1 MRRVLVTGH
10 NGYIGSVMGPA
21 LKARGYDVIGL
32 DSFYFD
38 ADCTFLPDSAV
49 IPAIRKDIRDV
60 TLEDL
65 TGVDVVI
72 HLAALC
78 NDPLGNLRAS
88 WTYEINH
95 LASVR
100 LARLAKAA
108 GVRQFLFASSCSM
121 HGAST
126 ATKVTEESPLSPLS
140 PLTPYGI
147 SKTRAE
153 VEIARLA
160 DDHFS
165 PTFLRNG
172 TVYGISPRLRL
183 DIVLNNLVG
192 WACTTG
198 RVRIMSD
205 GSPWRPVIH
214 VEDVCQAFI
223 EAMEAPTDAIH
234 NQVFHV
240 GANRENYRIRDLAE
254 IVRSVVPRCEIE
266 YVREPSADQRT
277 YIADFSKIERL
288 LSGFRPRWTAAA
300 GARQLY
306 LAYHEHGLRTEE
318 MSGSRYIRLN
328 RVNQLICERRLDETL
343 RWRHVPTLID

>member
-1 MRRVLVTGH
+1 MLGRVLVTGH
-10 NGYIGSVMGPA
+10 DGYIGSVMVRE
-21 LKARGYDVIGL
+21 LKDRGYDVLGL
-32 DSFYFD
+32 DCFYFNG
-38 ADCTFLPDSAV
+38 DCSFVTDEV
-49 IPAIRKDIRDV
+49 VVPAIRKDIRDV
-60 TLEDL
+60 AASDL
-65 TGVDVVI
+65 AGVDIVI
-72 HLAALC
+72 HLAAIC
-78 NDPLGNLRAS
+78 NDTLGNLRAD

-100 LARLAKAA
+100 LAQLAKEA
-108 GVRQFLFASSCSM
+108 GVRRFLLSSSCSM

-126 ATKVTEESPLSPLS
+126 EAKVTEESPVS

-147 SKTRAE
+147 SKIRAE
-153 VEIARLA
+153 TDIAELA
-160 DDHFS
+160 DDDFS
-165 PTFLRNG
+165 PVFLRNG
-172 TVYGISPRLRL
+172 TVYGISPRLRM

-192 WACTTG
+192 WAYTTG

-223 EAMEAPTDAIH
+223 AAMEASQDLVH

-254 IVRSVVPRCEIE
+254 IVRSVVPGCEVE
-266 YVREPSADQRT
+266 YVREQSADQRT

-288 LSGFRPRWTAAA
+288 LPEFKPTWTATA

-306 LAYHEHGLRTEE
+306 EAYRERRLQSEDMTGF
-318 MSGSRYIRLN
+318 RYIRLN
-328 RVNQLICERRLDETL
+328 RINQLIQDDKLDGTL
-343 RWRHVPTLID
+343 RWRRSLGVAD

>member
-10 NGYIGSVMGPA
+10 NGYIGSVMGPT
-21 LKARGYDVIGL
+21 LKAFGYDVVGV
-32 DSFYFD
+32 DSFYFNGD
-38 ADCTFLPDSAV
+38 GTFLPDPVA
-49 IPAIRKDIRDV
+49 IPSIRKDIRDI

-65 TGVDVVI
+65 TGIDVVI

-78 NDPLGNLRAS
+78 NDPLGNLS
-88 WTYEINH
+88 EDLTYEINH
-95 LASVR
+95 SASVR

-108 GVRQFLFASSCSM
+108 GVRRFLFASSCSM

-126 ATKVTEESPLSPLS
+126 AAKVTEESPLSPVA
-140 PLTPYGI
+140 PYGI
-147 SKTRAE
+147 SKMRAE
-153 VEIARLA
+153 ADITRLA

-172 TVYGISPRLRL
+172 TVYGVSPRMRL

-205 GSPWRPVIH
+205 GSPWRPVVH

-223 EAMEAPTDAIH
+223 STIQSPVDAVH

-240 GANRENYRIRDLAE
+240 GSNQENYRIRDLAE
-254 IVRSVVPRCEIE
+254 IVRSVVPGCELE
-266 YVREPSADQRT
+266 FVREPSADQRT
-277 YIADFSKIERL
+277 YIADFSKIERS
-288 LSGFRPRWTAAA
+288 LSVFRPRWTAAA
-300 GARQLY
+300 GATQLC
-306 LAYHEHGLRTEE
+306 LAFRDHELQVEDMTGN
-318 MSGSRYIRLN
+318 RYIRLN
-328 RVNQLICERRLDETL
+328 RISQLIREQRLDETL
-343 RWRHVPTLID
+343 RWRHVPTGAG